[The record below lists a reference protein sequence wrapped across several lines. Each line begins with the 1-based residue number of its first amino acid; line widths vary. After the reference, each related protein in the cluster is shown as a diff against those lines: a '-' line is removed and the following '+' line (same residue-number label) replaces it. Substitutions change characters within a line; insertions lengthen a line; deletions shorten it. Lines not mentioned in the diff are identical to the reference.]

1 MSQPKYR
8 RVLLKISGEALG
20 GKKGQGFDLEVM
32 QYLVDEIKPVVA
44 LSVQI
49 GIIVGG
55 GNLCRGAELTT
66 AKVDR
71 VSADHVGMIGTLMNA
86 VILRSIFTSN
96 QIAAAALSALPLA
109 GVVEA
114 YSIRSALNKLENHR
128 VLILAGG
135 TGNPFVTTDTAL
147 SLRGVELQ
155 ADLLLKATNV
165 DGVYS
170 ADPKKNPQATRYSH
184 LTYTEVLQKELKVM
198 DLAAFCQCRDYNM
211 KLRVYDLHK
220 RGALLRMVMGEDEGT
235 LVESN
240 E

>member
-1 MSQPKYR
+1 MNQPKYQ
-8 RVLLKISGEALG
+8 RVLLKISGEALA

-32 QYLVDEIKPVVA
+32 QYLVDEVKPLLA
-44 LSVQI
+44 LSVQL

-66 AKVDR
+66 ALVDR
-71 VSADHVGMIGTLMNA
+71 VSADHVGMIATLMNA
-86 VILRSIFTSN
+86 VVLRAVFAGN
-96 QIAAAALSALPLA
+96 KIAVTALSALPLA

-114 YSIRSALNKLENHR
+114 YSIRLAANKLENHQ

-155 ADLLLKATNV
+155 AGLLLKATNV

-170 ADPKKNPQATRYSH
+170 DDPRKNPQATRYSH
-184 LTYTEVLQKELKVM
+184 LTYAEALQKELKVM
-198 DLAAFCQCRDYNM
+198 DLAAFCQCRDYDM
-211 KLRVYDLHK
+211 KLRIYDLHK

-235 LVESN
+235 LVKNSE
-240 E
+240 

>member
-1 MSQPKYR
+1 MQKPQYR
-8 RVLLKISGEALG
+8 RILLKISGEALAS
-20 GKKGQGFDLEVM
+20 KQGQAFDLEMM
-32 QYLVDEIKPVVA
+32 QYLANEIKPLVD
-44 LSVQI
+44 LSVQL
-49 GIIVGG
+49 GIIIGG

-66 AKVDR
+66 DLVDR

-86 VILRSIFTSN
+86 VVLRAVFTAN
-96 QIAAAALSALPLA
+96 HITVAALSALPLA
-109 GVVEA
+109 GVIEA
-114 YSIRSALNKLENHR
+114 YSIRSALANLENHK

-135 TGNPFVTTDTAL
+135 TGNPFVTTDSAL

-170 ADPKKNPQATRYSH
+170 DDPKKNSQAKRYNH
-184 LTYTEVLQKELKVM
+184 LTYTEVLRQELKVM
-198 DLAAFCQCRDYNM
+198 DLGAFCQCRDYDM

-220 RGALLRMVMGEDEGT
+220 RGALLRIVLGEDEGT

-240 E
+240 